1 MVSTLERAVQV
12 GMVATWEKG
21 ETIGRQEREEF
32 LRAISFGRDEIFI
45 RSIAP
50 KKFDVSHA
58 EANPRYSK
66 LVFTRQNGSKALS
79 TFQGVL
85 SVKDFSYQPLRNTK
99 DHGLIKAGRL
109 AADGIRYLDTEL
121 PDIYGS
127 YLRVND
133 GADFTNETIT
143 EPVAVFY
150 EVDDLSVED
159 QWLKLRN
166 LEMIL
171 CRRVSLVV
179 ETGKSLHCYFQ
190 LVRGESVAQWKKV
203 QDRLNDYLQ
212 ADRTIKNPAR
222 LMRLPGVNHVS
233 FNPETGEFARKMV
246 KVVEKNDAIYKL
258 SDFDWLPES
267 DREKRDRLRTE
278 HVERER
284 QKLIESARLRGTTHS
299 YSAYDEQQ
307 ADIEAVREAVNYLPV
322 RIPGAGTYGLCRD
335 ALWGLCDAV
344 GIDEAIRLYEL
355 HSPSGGDWD
364 VKKIA
369 GEFKPGNITS
379 GTFWWSA
386 QQGGYRAPIR
396 QRTKELVRRSIQT
409 KAETAKAL
417 TRIQIADNE
426 LGVYRKAL
434 SHGKKYILDRR
445 LTGAGKTHMIE
456 EVVDSLLYCCPTPY
470 NPATPYLFTVPK
482 MPARHGGR
490 YQHPEKLNAIGE
502 PLTEATDNGGTF
514 KPGNCI
520 NAEEANLA
528 SSAGVE
534 LRICGECPMKMKC
547 LSGEAVIPDGEPGY
561 LWQMARAKNEPQLR
575 LHPQS
580 LPRLKEPDDI
590 EFYTGKTLFFD
601 DISITAPTTKKV
613 GHRHVL
619 RLNRVIQ
626 ESAVNGKLKAFFRRL
641 ADLSTVAK
649 MPSNKWGLP
658 AIECKPEHPLH
669 ELGDR
674 LEMEMLQKIEIEQ
687 IEVSYPAMGD
697 TLVNGNGIKSADA
710 KAFEAARNEE
720 RRLAVINAYRNEGIG
735 AIVNPLIYHPKAIIS
750 FNADGDLL
758 MSWHDDVI
766 SNAIAASQTVWISDA
781 TGSIEDITKLYG
793 ISDSDLLVIESA
805 PRDNANL
812 ELIEVTGFGSLTKYT
827 DSAQIDDAIG
837 LVASRAS
844 DLGTGKVGLIINYES
859 AGEEALQAL
868 ATLGVVTGKPHS
880 DSRGSNAFSG
890 CKEIYAGS
898 SFVQNKGSLANEFS
912 LIYGEL
918 VHPSDTKNPDWLE
931 FCWRKQAAEVI
942 QYCGRGR
949 HTRRPGEDIKIALL
963 GQLPDMVLGMV
974 ADALPG
980 ATYHHEFR
988 VDFDG
993 ITFREHELKKLA
1005 IFDAVHRCREN
1016 GDDQLTW
1023 NKLEKM
1029 TSIAAS
1035 TIRSIFT
1042 DGGKVEPSVKRQQLF
1057 DQIDSGLCYLP
1068 SQKLQMVAPESFD
1081 RRNKH
1086 QADKAR
1092 TDAEIEVIVNAKVA
1106 YAQQVSEN
1114 TELAAEV
1121 LPVVDPDYWHGV
1133 TAASSK
1139 TTQ

>member
-1 MVSTLERAVQV
+1 MITTLERAVQTQTP
-12 GMVATWEKG
+12 AAWERG
-21 ETIGRQEREEF
+21 ETGAERREHI
-32 LRAISFGRDEIFI
+32 RAMGFGRDAIFL
-45 RSIAP
+45 SLIAP

-58 EANPRYSK
+58 ENDKKYSH
-66 LVFTRQNGSKALS
+66 LVFTRENGSKALT
-79 TFQGVL
+79 TFLGRL
-85 SVKDFSYQPLRNTK
+85 DLNDFSFQPLISTK
-99 DHGLIKAGRL
+99 KFGLINKGPL
-109 AADGIRYLDTEL
+109 IKDGLGYLDLEC
-121 PDIYGS
+121 PDFYGS
-127 YLRVND
+127 FSVVNT
-133 GADFTNETIT
+133 GRTYKNEDVT
-143 EPVAVFY
+143 EPVAIFY
-150 EVDDLSVED
+150 EIDDLSIED
-159 QWLKLRN
+159 QWAKLRE
-166 LEMIL
+166 LEAKL
-171 CRRVSLVV
+171 GRKVSLVI

-190 LVRGESVAQWKKV
+190 LVKGESIAQWKT
-203 QDRLNDYLQ
+203 QQERLLDYQ
-212 ADRTIKNPAR
+212 GADRTIKNPAR
-222 LMRLPGVNHVS
+222 LMRLPGRNHVA
-233 FNPETGEFARKMV
+233 FNPETGEFVRKMV
-246 KVVEKNDAIYKL
+246 RVVEKNDSIYKL

-278 HVERER
+278 HIERER

-307 ADIEAVREAVNYLPV
+307 ADIEAIREAVNYLPV

-344 GIDEAIRLYEL
+344 GIDEAIRLYEM

-364 VKKIA
+364 VRKIA
-369 GEFKPGNITS
+369 REFKPGNITS

-396 QRTKELVRRSIQT
+396 QRTKELVRRSIQI

-417 TRIQIADNE
+417 TRIQVADNE
-426 LGVYRKAL
+426 LGVYKKAL
-434 SHGKKYILDRR
+434 SYGKKYILDRR

-456 EVVDSLLYCCPTPY
+456 EVTDALLYCCPTPY

-490 YQHPEKLNAIGE
+490 YEHPEKLNAIGQ
-502 PLTEATDNGGTF
+502 PLTEATDNGGVF
-514 KPGNCI
+514 RPGNCI

-534 LRICGECPMKMKC
+534 MRICAECPAKMKC
-547 LSGEAVIPDGEPGY
+547 LSGEAVIPGGEPGY
-561 LWQMARAKNEPQLR
+561 LWQMTKAKNEPQLR

-580 LPRLKEPDDI
+580 LPRLKEHGDI
-590 EFYTGKTLFFD
+590 DFYTGKTLFFD

-619 RLNRVIQ
+619 RLNKVIQ
-626 ESAVNGKLKAFFRRL
+626 GSAVNGKLKAFFMRL

-687 IEVSYPAMGD
+687 VEINYPAMGD
-697 TLVNGNGIKSADA
+697 TLVEGNGIKTADI

-720 RRLAVINAYRNEGIG
+720 RRLAVINAYKNEGIG
-735 AIVNPLIYHPKAIIS
+735 AIINPLIYHPKAIIS
-750 FNADGDLL
+750 FSADGDLL

-766 SNAIAASQTVWISDA
+766 SNAIAASKTIWISDA

-793 ISDSDLLVIESA
+793 ISDGDLLVIESS

-827 DSAQIDDAIG
+827 DSAQIDDVIG

-844 DLGTGKVGLIINYES
+844 DLGAGKVGLIINYES
-859 AGEEALQAL
+859 AGEDALQAL

-974 ADALPG
+974 AEALPG
-980 ATYHHEFR
+980 AEYHHEFR

-993 ITFREHELKKLA
+993 ISFREHEQKKLA
-1005 IFDAVHRCREN
+1005 IFDAVHQCREN
-1016 GDDQLTW
+1016 GDNQLTW

-1029 TSIAAS
+1029 TNISAS

-1042 DGGKVEPSVKRQQLF
+1042 DGGKIEPSVRRQQLF

-1081 RRNKH
+1081 KRNKH
-1086 QADKAR
+1086 QTDKAR
-1092 TDAEIEVIVNAKVA
+1092 TDAEIEVIVDAKVA
-1106 YAQQVSEN
+1106 YIQQYNEN

-1121 LPVVDPDYWHGV
+1121 LPIVDPDYWQD
-1133 TAASSK
+1133 TESASSQ
-1139 TTQ
+1139 TTE